1 MKPERISLA
10 ATLPRWSGIIATL
23 LSSAAYSATWDGA
36 VPANFNDAPSWD
48 TDLVP
53 VAAETATLSNAGTIL
68 VPAGVTAPA
77 TGALGTFTVSNGTL
91 SVSGGT
97 LTMGANISIGATGVV
112 NISAGTVSGS
122 TLGASGIATN
132 GGLVPSAAGGT
143 WSISGGTVNLNGI
156 SANSGGNHGISGGN
170 VSTLDLRNSGTT
182 TTGGSTITISGGTV
196 VPGKV
201 TAGSSGIGTIVVSG
215 TGVVNQN
222 IAGQAAGGSNNELWI
237 GNNVSTG
244 AITLKDS
251 GQWNYTFYNANS
263 SVNFGRGSGN
273 HVFTIQDH
281 ASFTASAGTGAL
293 KAIDVG
299 ATSATSRCTVNLNGG
314 TMTVLGFTKSTGSGV
329 INANG
334 TLIKAAGFST
344 NFFNGFSG
352 TGGEANTS
360 NSVNLLAGGLKFD
373 TNDADVTITN
383 VLSGAGGLEKLGA
396 GALTLTGNSTYTGNT
411 TVTAGQL
418 NMGAASLADGS
429 TFTVATDAT
438 VNLVHGIE
446 DIVGSLVVDGVTY
459 SSGTVGSFEST
470 ATVQLPQFLGLGKI
484 RIGPPPVGRD
494 LVWTAATS
502 NFWTTLF
509 EDSNFTV
516 AGSPTIFQVND
527 NVLFDDSSN
536 VTTVLLSGNVQAGT
550 ITFNGASDYTLD
562 GTSSGISGEASIVK
576 NSSGTVTL
584 GGMTSNFTGT
594 IAVNAGTL
602 VKADNSSFG
611 STSGITIANG
621 AQVNINGKG
630 SSSIH
635 TYTIGGT
642 GPEGSGAIINTGG
655 DIFSSGGVKNLI
667 LTADSTIGN
676 NGGRFDVGGGGGTI
690 TGNGH
695 TLTKIGT
702 SAMAFRGNASGSPI
716 HYIIAGG
723 AAWTENS
730 ALGFGGATGTVTVK
744 SGARVGN
751 VGDFSIATPVTVESG
766 GRIYSNGGTGTWTG
780 TVALQGE
787 ATIDGAVGAVVING
801 ALTGTANVTKT
812 GPASVT
818 FGNIGYTGNTTVDMG
833 RLILAATGLPDDSD
847 VTVDSDASLELTHG
861 LQDTIDTLR
870 LGGVPATAGIW
881 GSATSG
887 AANTS
892 PLLVGSGTLLVLTTG
907 TTPFD
912 DWAAGLPE
920 GQRNRE
926 SDPDGDGFSNLEE
939 YLFGTDPA
947 VNTGSLLQS
956 VPSGATLVITWNQ
969 RNAGATYQ
977 LQERSADL
985 ETVWPASAIPV
996 EDAPDQTGVPAN
1008 YTRKQAVV
1016 PIDSARKFVR
1026 VNGTEV

>member
-1 MKPERISLA
+1 MKSERTFLA
-10 ATLPRWSGIIATL
+10 ATLPRWSGILAAL

-36 VPANFNDAPSWD
+36 SANFDDAPSWD
-48 TDLVP
+48 TDVVP
-53 VAAETATLSNAGTIL
+53 VAGETVTLANAGTIL
-68 VPAGVTAPA
+68 VPTGVTAPA
-77 TGALGTFTVSNGTL
+77 TGALGTFTISNGTL

-97 LTMGANISIGATGVV
+97 LTMGANIFLGATGVA
-112 NISAGTVSGS
+112 NISGGTVSGS
-122 TLGASGIATN
+122 TIGASGIATN
-132 GGLVPSAAGGT
+132 GALAPTAAGGA
-143 WSISGGTVNLNGI
+143 WSISGGIVNLNGI
-156 SANSGGNHGISGGN
+156 SANSGGTHSISGGS
-170 VSTLDLRNSGTT
+170 VTALDFRNSGTV
-182 TTGGSTITISGGTV
+182 TTGGSVITISGGTV

-215 TGVVNQN
+215 TGIVNQN

-237 GNNVSTG
+237 GNNASTG

-263 SVNFGRGSGN
+263 SVNFGRGAGN
-273 HVFTIQDH
+273 HVFTIQDS
-281 ASFTASAGTGAL
+281 ASFTTNAGTGAL

-299 ATSATSRCTVNLNGG
+299 ATSSSSRCTVNLNGG

-344 NFFNGFSG
+344 NFFSGFSG

-373 TNDADVTITN
+373 TDGSDVTITN

-396 GALTLTGNSTYTGNT
+396 GGLTLSGNSTYTGDT

-418 NMGAASLADGS
+418 TMGAASLADSS
-429 TFTVATDAT
+429 TFTVATDAL
-438 VNLVHGIE
+438 VNLTHGIE

-459 SSGTVGSFEST
+459 SSGTVGSFESG
-470 ATVQLPQFLGLGKI
+470 AIVQLPQFIGLGKI

-494 LVWTAATS
+494 LVWTGAVS

-509 EDSNFTV
+509 QDDNFTV
-516 AGSPTIFQVND
+516 GGLPTAFAAND
-527 NVLFDDSSN
+527 NVLFDDSSA

-550 ITFNGASDYTLD
+550 ITFNGASDYTID
-562 GTSSGISGEASIVK
+562 GGSSGISGEASIVK
-576 NSSGTVTL
+576 NSSGIVTL

-594 IAVNAGTL
+594 IAVNAGML
-602 VKADNSSFG
+602 VKADNNSFG
-611 STSGITIANG
+611 NTSGITIANG

-630 SSSIH
+630 SASIH
-635 TYTIGGT
+635 SYTIGGT

-655 DIFSSGGVKNLI
+655 DIFSSGGVKNLT
-667 LTADSTIGN
+667 LTANSTIGN
-676 NGGRFDVGGGGGTI
+676 DGGRFDVGGGGGTI

-695 TLTKIGT
+695 TLTKVGT
-702 SAMAFRGNASGSPI
+702 SAMAFRGNASGTPI
-716 HYIIAGG
+716 HYVIAGG

-780 TVALQGE
+780 AISLQGE
-787 ATIDGAVGAVVING
+787 STIDGAAGPVVING

-812 GPASVT
+812 GPNNVT
-818 FGNIGYTGNTTVDMG
+818 FGTPGYTGNTTVDMG

-847 VTVDSDASLELTHG
+847 VIVDADATLELAHG
-861 LQDTIDTLR
+861 QQDTIDTLR
-870 LGGVPATAGIW
+870 LGGVSATAGVW

-887 AANTS
+887 APNTS
-892 PLLVGSGTLLVLTTG
+892 PLLLGSGTLLVLTTAAS
-907 TTPFD
+907 PFD

-920 GQRNRE
+920 GQRTRE
-926 SDPDGDGFSNLEE
+926 SDPDGDGFSNIEE
-939 YLFGTDPA
+939 FLFGTDA
-947 VNTGSLLQS
+947 ALNTGALVQFA
-956 VPSGATLVITWNQ
+956 PAGNTLVVRWNQ
-969 RNAGATYQ
+969 RDAGATYQ
-977 LQERSADL
+977 LQERAADL
-985 ETVWPASAIPV
+985 GTAWPASGIAV
-996 EDAPDQTGVPAN
+996 ADAADQTGVPAN
-1008 YTRKQAVV
+1008 YTRKEAVV
-1016 PIDSARKFVR
+1016 PVDSARKFVR
-1026 VNGTEV
+1026 VSATES